1 MNELLLSVDIKS
13 WEETSISHGSIM
25 DRKVSQNVITLYK
38 RIFKRDNYTCYYC
51 GFQSDEYQE
60 IHHLNDDHNNYN
72 ENNLV
77 TICPL
82 CHQSHHLNSA
92 FVNKGAELIYL
103 PELTQQELNHL
114 CRAMFIA
121 YFYKDKVK
129 QNDKNF
135 ISNSINMLWQSSLYT
150 RKAKLDE
157 YLGEGA
163 SDLGTFSQIL
173 LDIKTQDLKKYMHR
187 YEFTKDIKLLHK
199 PKRFQLQTQ
208 YWMENQYK
216 NLQLHKW
223 LKLATELVIDSG
235 SNEIKEMNDAP
246 LIDLDS
252 VYTNINLDR

>member
-1 MNELLLSVDIKS
+1 
-13 WEETSISHGSIM
+13 
-25 DRKVSQNVITLYK
+25 
-38 RIFKRDNYTCYYC
+38 
-51 GFQSDEYQE
+51 
-60 IHHLNDDHNNYN
+60 
-72 ENNLV
+72 
-77 TICPL
+77 
-82 CHQSHHLNSA
+82 
-92 FVNKGAELIYL
+92 
-103 PELTQQELNHL
+103 
-114 CRAMFIA
+114 
-121 YFYKDKVK
+121 
-129 QNDKNF
+129 
-135 ISNSINMLWQSSLYT
+135 MLWQSSLYT

-235 SNEIKEMNDAP
+235 SSEIKEMNDAP